1 MQKMLESRIE
11 QVHKILEQNKE
22 EWQTTYDKQADI
34 ILDNRN
40 LIDQFTRSCRNIEHL
55 QFYLTEV
62 SITPPSIF
70 KIAVRYKGQ
79 PIATIE
85 TTKDNSY
92 ITTEQYNENNKKD
105 FECKIQLKDEEWNS
119 KKTQEFIEYFKENM
133 PIKNKGNEQARI
145 ESVLLSEFSKTSSS
159 TKILTGIQPIRIGN
173 LYHALPIPIK
183 SNKAD
188 TEYINILTRTRVR
201 KLTIFEIMKENQTE
215 ESAFTQA
222 TDKAVFLLN
231 LMDSTSGDKFY
242 KIMGYHGRKPSRL
255 NVKVCIAVD
264 EKSSSKLKKFEPYT
278 IQYGAN
284 SIEYHYMYFREDKNK
299 ITSIKTSVNG

>member
-1 MQKMLESRIE
+1 MQKILESRIE

-22 EWQTTYDKQADI
+22 EWQTTYDKEADV

-62 SITPPSIF
+62 STTPPSIF
-70 KIAVRYKGQ
+70 KIVVRYKGQ

-85 TTKDNSY
+85 ITKDNSY
-92 ITTEQYNENNKKD
+92 ITTEEYNESNKKD
-105 FECKIQLKDEEWNS
+105 FEWKIQLKDEEWNS

-133 PIKNKGNEQARI
+133 QIKNKGNEQARI

-173 LYHALPIPIK
+173 LYHSLPIPIK

-201 KLTIFEIMKENQTE
+201 Q
-215 ESAFTQA
+215 
-222 TDKAVFLLN
+222 
-231 LMDSTSGDKFY
+231 
-242 KIMGYHGRKPSRL
+242 
-255 NVKVCIAVD
+255 
-264 EKSSSKLKKFEPYT
+264 
-278 IQYGAN
+278 
-284 SIEYHYMYFREDKNK
+284 
-299 ITSIKTSVNG
+299 

>member
-1 MQKMLESRIE
+1 
-11 QVHKILEQNKE
+11 
-22 EWQTTYDKQADI
+22 
-34 ILDNRN
+34 
-40 LIDQFTRSCRNIEHL
+40 
-55 QFYLTEV
+55 
-62 SITPPSIF
+62 
-70 KIAVRYKGQ
+70 
-79 PIATIE
+79 
-85 TTKDNSY
+85 
-92 ITTEQYNENNKKD
+92 
-105 FECKIQLKDEEWNS
+105 
-119 KKTQEFIEYFKENM
+119 M

-231 LMDSTSGDKFY
+231 LMY
-242 KIMGYHGRKPSRL
+242 
-255 NVKVCIAVD
+255 
-264 EKSSSKLKKFEPYT
+264 
-278 IQYGAN
+278 
-284 SIEYHYMYFREDKNK
+284 
-299 ITSIKTSVNG
+299 